1 MPPSLFA
8 QFFVLWCNFL
18 FVFNAKGVLR
28 LQWWR
33 IRACCNF
40 FRGRWIFSKKLV
52 GSCLAT
58 ARCLFSFFFLT
69 VRRNCSCTKNMA
81 IFDVVLFFFNWRKSI
96 WECYANFNNKYLQS
110 IVSNVRQCEV
120 TYRKYALKQGNRIG
134 VRFIEYDIQGVFLK
148 CAEILPT
155 RLFDNVED

>member
-1 MPPSLFA
+1 MDGNASLIGIIRKYIIPSNHFSSRCRRLFA

-81 IFDVVLFFFNWRKSI
+81 IFDVVLFFLIEGKVFENVMPILIISTYKVLFPTS
-96 WECYANFNNKYLQS
+96 ANAK
-110 IVSNVRQCEV
+110 
-120 TYRKYALKQGNRIG
+120 
-134 VRFIEYDIQGVFLK
+134 
-148 CAEILPT
+148 
-155 RLFDNVED
+155 